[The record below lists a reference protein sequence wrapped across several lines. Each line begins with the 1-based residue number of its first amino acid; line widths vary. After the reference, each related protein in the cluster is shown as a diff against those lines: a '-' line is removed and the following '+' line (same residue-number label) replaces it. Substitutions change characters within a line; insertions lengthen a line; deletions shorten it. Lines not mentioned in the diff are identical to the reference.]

1 MKTVALQ
8 PVGRLD
14 EDRRDGQSDNAM
26 KTAGTA
32 SRMITKNG
40 HYLRTCRTAENC
52 RQDGPLPEFYRYY
65 FYSAQ
70 DVKGYA

>member
-1 MKTVALQ
+1 
-8 PVGRLD
+8 
-14 EDRRDGQSDNAM
+14 M